1 MGWWDANPRGGLA
14 IDDTGIV
21 WGDGPADI
29 LDNAIDAINREFKEV
44 WGRSV
49 TLAELKAGF
58 AFSTS
63 ILEQ

>member
-14 IDDTGIV
+14 LGDTGIV

-29 LDNAIDAINREFKEV
+29 LDNAIDAINREFKEA

-49 TLAELKAGF
+49 TLDELKAGF
-58 AFSTS
+58 SFSTS